1 MSLLIA
7 SRDSLI
13 RGPSWLIGYKSFDF
27 QTIYEGLATNLENP
41 EPPFFDE
48 SINGLPGYATDPSGF
63 RL

>member
-13 RGPSWLIGYKSFDF
+13 RGPSWLIGYKCFDF

-41 EPPFFDE
+41 EPTFLDQ
-48 SINGLPGYATDPSGF
+48 SIDGLPGYPTDASGF